1 MPHRKLVADSPL
13 TGRFRFRGGEKG
25 LPLTER
31 LLQQYGHE
39 HSDVSF
45 ADSAGDQSF
54 ESNHTP
60 SEILDD
66 HDLYSF

>member
-1 MPHRKLVADSPL
+1 MADSPL

-31 LLQQYGHE
+31 LMQQYGLD
-39 HSDVSF
+39 HSDGSF
-45 ADSAGDQSF
+45 ADGAGDQSF

-60 SEILDD
+60 LKILSDD